1 VAYCLSAGQ
10 PAADGGDGTTPAPT
24 NGTSGPAARRS
35 AIWSPG
41 DNWDRTLH
49 SVRVRLVL
57 PACSPVVAAMG
68 PSADDAALSSGG
80 SGGTPT
86 APPVVTFPFQTMRV
100 AADVKPVVV
109 T

>member
-1 VAYCLSAGQ
+1 
-10 PAADGGDGTTPAPT
+10 
-24 NGTSGPAARRS
+24 
-35 AIWSPG
+35 
-41 DNWDRTLH
+41 
-49 SVRVRLVL
+49 
-57 PACSPVVAAMG
+57 MG

-86 APPVVTFPFQTMRV
+86 APPVVIFPFQTVRV